1 MVSPVRGAGGN
12 DFPSG
17 RGTPVQKWRKGVERM
32 PREKFQTLTEQMF
45 YVLLSLR
52 EERCGADVMEE
63 VSAVTGGRVTVGPGT
78 LYHLLDQ
85 FLHDGMIEE
94 MAGVGRKRSYRL
106 TEKGRRLLEEEYGRL
121 CARVEDYRRWMRK
134 EGEQ

>member
-17 RGTPVQKWRKGVERM
+17 RGTPVQKWRKGVVRM

-45 YVLLSLR
+45 YILLSLR

-85 FLHDGMIEE
+85 FLQHGMIEG
-94 MAGVGRKRSYRL
+94 MAAVAKKRS
-106 TEKGRRLLEEEYGRL
+106 
-121 CARVEDYRRWMRK
+121 
-134 EGEQ
+134 

>member
-1 MVSPVRGAGGN
+1 
-12 DFPSG
+12 
-17 RGTPVQKWRKGVERM
+17 M

-45 YVLLSLR
+45 YILLSLR

-63 VSAVTGGRVTVGPGT
+63 VSAVTGGRVTVRPGT

-94 MAGVGRKRSYRL
+94 MAAVGRKRSYRL
-106 TEKGRRLLEEEYGRL
+106 TEKGQRLLEEEYGRL